1 MYLILSK
8 IFINFLVYSFM
19 GYIMEI
25 IICSIQYKKLVNRG
39 FLFGPICPIYGV
51 GALLICWGLGRY
63 ESNPVLVFV
72 LGMIITSTVEYYTSY
87 IFEKIFHNKWW
98 DYSNRP
104 DNVNGRICL
113 GNCLGFGV
121 GSILI
126 IFVFQPTILYFM
138 SFIPDKFILIFA
150 TIAFTLL
157 IADLISSS
165 IIAYNLRTRIIVA
178 EELKRD
184 KIIMLPKMLEKK
196 YRDQIAKIRFKT
208 NRIMKNYP
216 NMALDLKKELEV
228 VKKMVI
234 DFKKEKSKINIK
246 KKKKNVKKM

>member
-1 MYLILSK
+1 MYLVLSK

-98 DYSNRP
+98 DYSDRP

-126 IFVFQPTILYFM
+126 IFLFQPTILYFM

-150 TIAFTLL
+150 TIAFVLL

>member
-1 MYLILSK
+1 MYLVLSK

-98 DYSNRP
+98 DYSDRP
-104 DNVNGRICL
+104 DNINGRICL

-150 TIAFTLL
+150 TIAFVLL

>member
-1 MYLILSK
+1 MYLVLSK

-98 DYSNRP
+98 DYSDRP
-104 DNVNGRICL
+104 DNINGRICL

-150 TIAFTLL
+150 TIAFALL

>member
-1 MYLILSK
+1 MYLVLSK

-25 IICSIQYKKLVNRG
+25 IICSIKYKKLVNRG

-98 DYSNRP
+98 DYSDRP
-104 DNVNGRICL
+104 DNINGRICL

-138 SFIPDKFILIFA
+138 SFIHDKFILIFA
-150 TIAFTLL
+150 TIAFVLL

>member
-1 MYLILSK
+1 MYLVLSK

-25 IICSIQYKKLVNRG
+25 IICSIKYKKLVNRG

-98 DYSNRP
+98 DYSDRP
-104 DNVNGRICL
+104 DNINGRICL

-150 TIAFTLL
+150 TIAFVLL